1 MLRVAGFRGTE
12 SMSQLFRFELDALAE
27 SSRRISFDALPGQR
41 LGVQIQLPHS
51 PARVFWGICSRIT
64 QGARNTGF
72 TRFELD
78 LVPHLRLLT
87 RRGGFRIFQ
96 DVSVQ
101 QALEQSL
108 AGQRASF
115 ELRASYEPHEM
126 LVQYRET
133 DFAYVSRLMED
144 EGIFYFFRHA
154 ADGDELVLAD
164 GPQSYSDR
172 VACGTT
178 GGVPATPSPRGRSH
192 RSLQLGDTHFATTTS
207 SVRGRTSRG
216 NGPFRSL

>member
-1 MLRVAGFRGTE
+1 
-12 SMSQLFRFELDALAE
+12 MSQLFRFELDALAE
-27 SSRRISFDALPGQR
+27 SSRRISFDALLGQR

-164 GPQSYSDR
+164 GPQSYSDAGR
-172 VACGTT
+172 VRYDG
-178 GGVPATPSPRGRSH
+178 RGSRNTVASWEKSQ
-192 RSLQLGDTHFATTTS
+192 SLQLGDTHFATTTS
-207 SVRGRTSRG
+207 SVRGRISRG